1 MTVENDTVE
10 LDAVAETSNQ
20 IADPNY
26 FLNAPEIV
34 GWSTIEEQ
42 ELLFDVL
49 TSQIESTQSILDVGC
64 GRADLFGF
72 LKDKFEGQD
81 ILYKGIDY
89 NPNIINAATLKFPG
103 VNVQTIDLL
112 DFETE
117 TNYDWVV
124 GNGLFNI
131 AEQEADKLVQF
142 AEDCIKVMYDKATV
156 GVALNFNTGKYEEQ
170 DASLISWDSG
180 SWLRYLIHTY
190 GKVICRADYLLTDV
204 TFFIFK

>member
-1 MTVENDTVE
+1 MTAEIDTVE
-10 LDAVAETSNQ
+10 LDTVPETSNE
-20 IADPNY
+20 ISDPNY

-34 GWSTIEEQ
+34 GWSTVEEQ
-42 ELLFDVL
+42 ELLFNIL
-49 TSQIESTQSILDVGC
+49 TSQTESTQTILDVGC

-72 LKDKFEGQD
+72 LKNKFEDQD

-89 NPNIINAATLKFPG
+89 NPNIISAAILKYPE
-103 VNVQTIDLL
+103 VDVQPIDLL

-131 AEQEADKLVQF
+131 AEQEADKLVHY
-142 AEDCIKVMYDKATV
+142 AEDCVKSMYEKATV
-156 GVALNFNTGKYEEQ
+156 GVAINFNTGKYEEQ
-170 DASLISWDSG
+170 DPSLISWDSG
-180 SWLRYLIHTY
+180 SWLKYLIHTY
-190 GKVICRADYLLTDV
+190 GKVICRADYLQTDV